1 MVVDIEVNAEGAVMT
16 ALGLDQTTAWTS
28 TDLGVTWHEMRAR

>member
-1 MVVDIEVNAEGAVMT
+1 MVTDLEVSDEGTLIT
-16 ALGLDQTTAWTS
+16 AFGPDQTTGWTS